1 LPRGKAAWN
10 FAMWASKWSTD
21 NLNKPFMSCATRLVF
36 KTIKNEK
43 VTQMKLVIQN
53 LTKFNSCII
62 IIKFS

>member
-10 FAMWASKWSTD
+10 FAMWASKWPTD

-53 LTKFNSCII
+53 LTKN
-62 IIKFS
+62 